1 MVYQLKRTQTNK
13 RPQAFWGS
21 LIPSALSF
29 VGGLITS
36 SQQAKAQ
43 RRALEEQQR
52 LAKQQLDISNQNQ
65 LASTL
70 NNYALAQQ
78 SYDDKDYNLKYRIGG
93 VKRLGSKNIMITD
106 GGTAKRIGNNTY
118 LRRGGSHE
126 DINETGQTGIGINVG
141 GNEIEAEGGE
151 VAQRK
156 GNSLRI

>member
-1 MVYQLKRTQTNK
+1 MVYQLKRTQTNN

-65 LASTL
+65 LATTL
-70 NNYALAQQ
+70 NNYAIAQQ
-78 SYDDKDYNLKYRIGG
+78 SYDDKDYNLK
-93 VKRLGSKNIMITD
+93 
-106 GGTAKRIGNNTY
+106 
-118 LRRGGSHE
+118 
-126 DINETGQTGIGINVG
+126 
-141 GNEIEAEGGE
+141 
-151 VAQRK
+151 
-156 GNSLRI
+156 